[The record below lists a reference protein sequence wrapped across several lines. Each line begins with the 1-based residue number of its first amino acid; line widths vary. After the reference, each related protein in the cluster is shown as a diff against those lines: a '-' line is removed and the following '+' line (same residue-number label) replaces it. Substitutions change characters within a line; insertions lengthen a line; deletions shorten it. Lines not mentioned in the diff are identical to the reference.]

1 MIELIEKLL
10 GLVTAIINIIAAII
24 VVTKSKK

>member
-10 GLVTAIINIIAAII
+10 GFLTSIVGLVTAII
-24 VVTKSKK
+24 VLKTKK